1 MHFICSICLE
11 EYTSRRRYR
20 ICPNCGGE
28 GTVQPIDDR
37 DPDDLDDGRPG
48 VGHPRDERAERRGLD

>member
-1 MHFICSICLE
+1 MTSICTICLE

-37 DPDDLDDGRPG
+37 DPDEDDGRTYSS
-48 VGHPRDERAERRGLD
+48 PRDEREERRGL